1 MDYSIICDRYV
12 DEIVM
17 YSHNLLVLCY
27 FFSELKMCLDQG
39 FGKRNGKR
47 NEKN

>member
-1 MDYSIICDRYV
+1 MDYSVIYDRYV

-27 FFSELKMCLDQG
+27 FFSELKLCLDQE
-39 FGKRNGKR
+39 FVERKRKKR
-47 NEKN
+47 